1 MTREENMHHR
11 KKYSSLDE
19 IFSDEEFHL
28 IEEKKKVSTSSNPDD
43 RLLAS
48 FQQINDFHAK
58 YGKAPEANIS
68 NVSEYQLYSRLKS
81 LREDPKKAE
90 MLQSEDIYD
99 LLFDSSLSMVE
110 EPGATYYRKPKKEIK
125 SISDILD
132 DDLDILGDDEGLF
145 DFKHTPKPDERASA
159 DFVAKRKPCKDFTT
173 YEPLFKEV
181 QKDLADGKRNLID
194 FKMDNLKEGAFYVH
208 NGVLFLLEW
217 VDISQEEH
225 YREDGTRVREDGR
238 TRCIFENGT
247 QSNMLKRSVEKI
259 LYANGKVVTENSERV
274 NDTFQ
279 EAFGMITDEDKESGF
294 IYVLKSL
301 NPDPKISSIDNLYKI
316 GYSTIAVE
324 DRIKNAIKEP
334 TYLMAEVNYVAG
346 WKCYNMNTQKFEQLI
361 HNFFGA
367 SCLNVDIFDENGKR
381 YTPRE
386 WFIAPY
392 EVIEQVIGLIIS
404 GQVVKYRYDAEEER
418 VVGRD

>member
-48 FQQINDFHAK
+48 FQQINDFYAK

-125 SISDILD
+125 SFSDILD

-145 DFKHTPKPDERASA
+145 DFKHTPKVTSMPDYIGSRKVCY
-159 DFVAKRKPCKDFTT
+159 DFELF
-173 YEPLFKEV
+173 EPILKGC
-181 QKDLADGKRNLID
+181 QLD
-194 FKMDNLKEGAFYVH
+194 LKEGKRRIKDFKNEQQIDVGYFFVLNGILLYVAD
-208 NGVLFLLEW
+208 VEEKK
-217 VDISQEEH
+217 VDKSGKTNA
-225 YREDGTRVREDGR
+225 RL
-238 TRCIFENGT
+238 RCVFENGT
-247 QSNMLKRSVEKI
+247 ESDMLLRSLSAELYKNGRRITENHEKI
-259 LYANGKVVTENSERV
+259 NEQ
-274 NDTFQ
+274 FQ
-279 EAFGMITDEDKESGF
+279 RSLGALNKEDQESGF

-418 VVGRD
+418 VVGR

>member
-1 MTREENMHHR
+1 M
-11 KKYSSLDE
+11 
-19 IFSDEEFHL
+19 
-28 IEEKKKVSTSSNPDD
+28 
-43 RLLAS
+43 LL
-48 FQQINDFHAK
+48 
-58 YGKAPEANIS
+58 
-68 NVSEYQLYSRLKS
+68 R
-81 LREDPKKAE
+81 
-90 MLQSEDIYD
+90 
-99 LLFDSSLSMVE
+99 SLSAE
-110 EPGATYYRKPKKEIK
+110 LYK
-125 SISDILD
+125 
-132 DDLDILGDDEGLF
+132 
-145 DFKHTPKPDERASA
+145 
-159 DFVAKRKPCKDFTT
+159 
-173 YEPLFKEV
+173 
-181 QKDLADGKRNLID
+181 
-194 FKMDNLKEGAFYVH
+194 
-208 NGVLFLLEW
+208 NGRR
-217 VDISQEEH
+217 I
-225 YREDGTRVREDGR
+225 T
-238 TRCIFENGT
+238 ENH
-247 QSNMLKRSVEKI
+247 EKI
-259 LYANGKVVTENSERV
+259 NEQ
-274 NDTFQ
+274 FQ
-279 EAFGMITDEDKESGF
+279 RSLGALNKEDQESGF

-418 VVGRD
+418 VVGR

>member
-1 MTREENMHHR
+1 MHHR

-145 DFKHTPKPDERASA
+145 DFKHTPKVTSMPDYIGSRKVCY
-159 DFVAKRKPCKDFTT
+159 DFELF
-173 YEPLFKEV
+173 EPILKGC
-181 QKDLADGKRNLID
+181 QLD
-194 FKMDNLKEGAFYVH
+194 LKEGKRRIKDFKNEQQIDVGYFFVLNGILLYVAD
-208 NGVLFLLEW
+208 VEEKK
-217 VDISQEEH
+217 VDKSGKTNA
-225 YREDGTRVREDGR
+225 RL
-238 TRCIFENGT
+238 RCVFENGT
-247 QSNMLKRSVEKI
+247 ESDMLLRSLSAELYKNGRRITENHEKI
-259 LYANGKVVTENSERV
+259 NEQ
-274 NDTFQ
+274 FQ
-279 EAFGMITDEDKESGF
+279 RSLGALNKEDQESGF

-418 VVGRD
+418 VVGR

>member
-1 MTREENMHHR
+1 MHHR

-48 FQQINDFHAK
+48 FQQINDFYAK

-125 SISDILD
+125 SFSDILD

-145 DFKHTPKPDERASA
+145 DFKHTPKVTSMPDYIGSRKVCY
-159 DFVAKRKPCKDFTT
+159 DFELF
-173 YEPLFKEV
+173 EPILKGC
-181 QKDLADGKRNLID
+181 QLD
-194 FKMDNLKEGAFYVH
+194 LKEGKRRIKDFKNEQQIDVGYFFVLNGILLYVAD
-208 NGVLFLLEW
+208 VEEKK
-217 VDISQEEH
+217 VDKSGKTNA
-225 YREDGTRVREDGR
+225 RL
-238 TRCIFENGT
+238 RCVFENGT
-247 QSNMLKRSVEKI
+247 ESDMLLRSLSAELYKNGRRITENHEKI
-259 LYANGKVVTENSERV
+259 NEQ
-274 NDTFQ
+274 FQ
-279 EAFGMITDEDKESGF
+279 RSLGALNKEDQESGF

-418 VVGRD
+418 VVGR

>member
-145 DFKHTPKPDERASA
+145 DFKHTPKVTSMPDYIGSRKVCY
-159 DFVAKRKPCKDFTT
+159 DFELF
-173 YEPLFKEV
+173 EPILKGC
-181 QKDLADGKRNLID
+181 QLD
-194 FKMDNLKEGAFYVH
+194 LKEGKRRIKDFKNEQQIDVGYFFVLNGILLYVAD
-208 NGVLFLLEW
+208 VEEKK
-217 VDISQEEH
+217 VDKSGKTNA
-225 YREDGTRVREDGR
+225 RL
-238 TRCIFENGT
+238 RCVFENGT
-247 QSNMLKRSVEKI
+247 ESDMLLRSLSAELYKNGRRITENHEKI
-259 LYANGKVVTENSERV
+259 NEQ
-274 NDTFQ
+274 FQ
-279 EAFGMITDEDKESGF
+279 RSLGALNKEDQESGF

-418 VVGRD
+418 VVGR

>member
-1 MTREENMHHR
+1 MHHR

-68 NVSEYQLYSRLKS
+68 NVTEYQLYSRLKS

-110 EPGATYYRKPKKEIK
+110 EPIATYYKKPKKEIK

-145 DFKHTPKPDERASA
+145 DFKHTPKVTSMPDYIGSRKVCY
-159 DFVAKRKPCKDFTT
+159 DFELF
-173 YEPLFKEV
+173 EPILKGC
-181 QKDLADGKRNLID
+181 QLD
-194 FKMDNLKEGAFYVH
+194 LKEGKRRIKDFKNEQQIDVGYFFVLNGILLYVAD
-208 NGVLFLLEW
+208 VEEKK
-217 VDISQEEH
+217 VDKSGKTNA
-225 YREDGTRVREDGR
+225 RL
-238 TRCIFENGT
+238 RCVFENGT
-247 QSNMLKRSVEKI
+247 ESDMLLRSLSAELYKNGRRITENHEKI
-259 LYANGKVVTENSERV
+259 NQQ
-274 NDTFQ
+274 FQ
-279 EAFGMITDEDKESGF
+279 RSLGALNKEDQESGF

-418 VVGRD
+418 VVGR

>member
-1 MTREENMHHR
+1 MHHR

-48 FQQINDFHAK
+48 FQQINDFYAK

-68 NVSEYQLYSRLKS
+68 NVTEYQLYSRLKS

-110 EPGATYYRKPKKEIK
+110 EPIATYYKKPKKEIK

-145 DFKHTPKPDERASA
+145 DFKHTPKVTSMPDYIGSRKVCY
-159 DFVAKRKPCKDFTT
+159 DFELF
-173 YEPLFKEV
+173 EPILKGC
-181 QKDLADGKRNLID
+181 QLD
-194 FKMDNLKEGAFYVH
+194 LKEGKRRIKDFKNEQQIDVGYFFVLNGILLYVAD
-208 NGVLFLLEW
+208 VEEKK
-217 VDISQEEH
+217 VDKSGKTNA
-225 YREDGTRVREDGR
+225 RL
-238 TRCIFENGT
+238 RCVFENGT
-247 QSNMLKRSVEKI
+247 ESDMLLRSLSAELYKNGRRITENHEKI
-259 LYANGKVVTENSERV
+259 NQQ
-274 NDTFQ
+274 FQ
-279 EAFGMITDEDKESGF
+279 RSLGALNKEDQESGF

-418 VVGRD
+418 VVGR

>member
-48 FQQINDFHAK
+48 FQQINDFYAK

-125 SISDILD
+125 SFSDILD

-145 DFKHTPKPDERASA
+145 DFKHTPKVTSMPDYIGSRKVCY
-159 DFVAKRKPCKDFTT
+159 DFELF
-173 YEPLFKEV
+173 EPILKGC
-181 QKDLADGKRNLID
+181 QLD
-194 FKMDNLKEGAFYVH
+194 LKEGKRRIKDFKNEQQIDVGYFFVLNGILLYVAD
-208 NGVLFLLEW
+208 VEEKK
-217 VDISQEEH
+217 VDKSGKTNA
-225 YREDGTRVREDGR
+225 RL
-238 TRCIFENGT
+238 RCVFENGT
-247 QSNMLKRSVEKI
+247 ESDMLLRSLSAELYKNGRRITENHEKI
-259 LYANGKVVTENSERV
+259 NQQ
-274 NDTFQ
+274 FQ
-279 EAFGMITDEDKESGF
+279 RSLGALNKEDQESGF

-418 VVGRD
+418 VVGR

>member
-1 MTREENMHHR
+1 MHHR

-48 FQQINDFHAK
+48 FQQINDFYAK

-110 EPGATYYRKPKKEIK
+110 EPIATYYKKPKKEIK

-145 DFKHTPKPDERASA
+145 DFKHTPKVTSMPDYIGSRKVCY
-159 DFVAKRKPCKDFTT
+159 DFELF
-173 YEPLFKEV
+173 EPILKGC
-181 QKDLADGKRNLID
+181 QLD
-194 FKMDNLKEGAFYVH
+194 LKEGKRRIKDFKNEQQIDVGYFFVLNGILLYVAD
-208 NGVLFLLEW
+208 VEEKK
-217 VDISQEEH
+217 VDKSGKTNA
-225 YREDGTRVREDGR
+225 RL
-238 TRCIFENGT
+238 RCVFENGT
-247 QSNMLKRSVEKI
+247 ESDMLLRSLSAELYKNGRRITENHEKI
-259 LYANGKVVTENSERV
+259 NQQ
-274 NDTFQ
+274 FQ
-279 EAFGMITDEDKESGF
+279 RSLGALNKEDQESGF

-418 VVGRD
+418 VVGR

>member
-1 MTREENMHHR
+1 MNRGGSMQHR

-19 IFSDEEFHL
+19 IFNDEEFHL
-28 IEEKKKVSTSSNPDD
+28 IEEKKKISSTSTPDN

-48 FQQINDFHAK
+48 FHQVNDFYAK
-58 YGKAPEANIS
+58 NGKPPEANIS
-68 NVSEYQLYSRLKS
+68 NVSEYQLYSRLRS
-81 LREDPKKAE
+81 IREDPDKVE
-90 MLQSEDIYD
+90 MLLSEDIHG
-99 LLFDSSLSMVE
+99 LLQENDANMVN
-110 EPGATYYRKPKKEIK
+110 EPSEHYSKKPKKEIK

-132 DDLDILGDDEGLF
+132 DDLDILGDDAGLF
-145 DFKHTPKPDERASA
+145 DFKHTPKPEERASA
-159 DFVAKRKPCKDFTT
+159 DFVAKRKPCKDFAT

-181 QKDLADGKRNLID
+181 QKDLAEGKRSLID

-208 NGVLFLLEW
+208 NGVLFLLEH
-217 VDISQEEH
+217 VNISQKEH

-259 LYANGKVVTENSERV
+259 LYANGKVVTENFEKV
-274 NDTFQ
+274 NQSFQ
-279 EAFGMITDEDKESGF
+279 ENFGMITDEDKESGF

-301 NPDPKISSIDNLYKI
+301 NQDPRITSIDNLYKI
-316 GYSTIAVE
+316 GYSKVAVE
-324 DRIKNAIKEP
+324 HRIKNAVKEP
-334 TYLMAEVNYVAG
+334 TYLMAEVDYIAG

-361 HNFFGA
+361 HNFFGS
-367 SCLNVDIFDENGKR
+367 SCLNIDVFDEKGKR

-404 GQVVKYRYDAEEER
+404 GEVVKYRYDGENEMI
-418 VVGRD
+418 VGR

>member
-48 FQQINDFHAK
+48 FQQINDFYAK

-68 NVSEYQLYSRLKS
+68 NVTEYQLYSRLKS

-110 EPGATYYRKPKKEIK
+110 EPIATYYKKPKKEIK

-145 DFKHTPKPDERASA
+145 DFKHTPKVTSMPDYIGSRKVCY
-159 DFVAKRKPCKDFTT
+159 DFELF
-173 YEPLFKEV
+173 EPILKGC
-181 QKDLADGKRNLID
+181 QLD
-194 FKMDNLKEGAFYVH
+194 LKEGKRRIKDFKNEQQIDVGYFFVLNGILLYVAD
-208 NGVLFLLEW
+208 VEEKK
-217 VDISQEEH
+217 VDKSGKTNA
-225 YREDGTRVREDGR
+225 RL
-238 TRCIFENGT
+238 RCVFENGT
-247 QSNMLKRSVEKI
+247 ESDMLLRSLSAELYKNGRRITENHEKI
-259 LYANGKVVTENSERV
+259 NQQ
-274 NDTFQ
+274 FQ
-279 EAFGMITDEDKESGF
+279 RSLGALNKEDQESGF

-418 VVGRD
+418 VVGR

>member
-1 MTREENMHHR
+1 
-11 KKYSSLDE
+11 LDE

-48 FQQINDFHAK
+48 FQQINDFYAK

-68 NVSEYQLYSRLKS
+68 NVTEYQLYSRLKS

-125 SISDILD
+125 SFSDILD

-145 DFKHTPKPDERASA
+145 DFKHTPKVTSMPDYIGSRKVCY
-159 DFVAKRKPCKDFTT
+159 DFELF
-173 YEPLFKEV
+173 EPILKGC
-181 QKDLADGKRNLID
+181 QLD
-194 FKMDNLKEGAFYVH
+194 LKEGKRRIKDFKNEQQIDVGYFFVLNGILLYVAD
-208 NGVLFLLEW
+208 VEEKK
-217 VDISQEEH
+217 VDKSGKTNA
-225 YREDGTRVREDGR
+225 RL
-238 TRCIFENGT
+238 RCVFENGT
-247 QSNMLKRSVEKI
+247 ESDMLLRSLSAELYKNGRRITENHEKI
-259 LYANGKVVTENSERV
+259 NQQ
-274 NDTFQ
+274 FQ
-279 EAFGMITDEDKESGF
+279 RSLGALNKEDQESGF

-418 VVGRD
+418 VVGR